1 MSQNITADDRSAD
14 MKTEMAQHFAEERA
28 TYTDSDSHTIVYE
41 DDQVAIVA
49 DHSGHELNEWARR
62 FDMKRENLRQA
73 MRALA
78 EQKVGEKKAHEAFSY
93 SDPVV
98 FDKLDN

>member
-14 MKTEMAQHFAEERA
+14 TKIEMAQHFAEERA
-28 TYTDSDSHTIVYE
+28 TYVASDSHTIVYE

-49 DHSGHELNEWARR
+49 DHNLHDLNEWASSLGV
-62 FDMKRENLRQA
+62 DREELRA
-73 MRALA
+73 TMRALA
-78 EQKVGEKKAHEAFSY
+78 DTVLGEREAHEAFSY

-98 FDKLDN
+98 FDKLE